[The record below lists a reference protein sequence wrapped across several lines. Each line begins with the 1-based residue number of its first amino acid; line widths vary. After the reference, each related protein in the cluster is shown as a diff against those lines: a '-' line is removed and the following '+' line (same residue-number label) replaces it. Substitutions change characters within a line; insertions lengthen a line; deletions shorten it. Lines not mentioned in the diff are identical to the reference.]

1 MREIERRIVSAFI
14 LTTDGKVLLGKKNPE
29 RGGVYPDA
37 WHNPGGG
44 VDIDETDEAALCR
57 EVLEE
62 TGIDISRAE
71 MVRIDDHGV
80 GEATRTL
87 STGEKILVRM
97 QFNIYKVVLNRPSTK
112 VELIPRGDLVGLAW
126 FPIESL
132 EHMRLTPPA
141 VELLARMGTDWLSG
155 AYNK

>member
-1 MREIERRIVSAFI
+1 MRSVERRIVSAYI
-14 LTTDGKVLLGKKNPE
+14 VSSDGKILLGKKDPE
-29 RGGVYPDA
+29 KGGVYLNS
-37 WHNPGGG
+37 WHGPGGG
-44 VDIDETDEAALCR
+44 VDVGESDEEALVR

-71 MVRIDDHGV
+71 KELIDDRGV
-80 GEATRTL
+80 GEAARTL
-87 STGEKILVRM
+87 STGEKILIHM
-97 QFNIYKVVLNRPSTK
+97 QFNIYKVSLDKPSTK

-141 VELLARMGTDWLSG
+141 LELIARKGIDWLAG
-155 AYNK
+155 AYNE

>member
-1 MREIERRIVSAFI
+1 MRSVERRIVSAFI
-14 LTTDGKVLLGKKNPE
+14 VSSDGKVLLGKKDPDQ
-29 RGGVYPDA
+29 GGVYPNS

-44 VDIDETDEAALCR
+44 VDVNETDEEALSR

-62 TGIDISRAE
+62 TGIDISQSE
-71 MVRIDDHGV
+71 KVRIDDRGV
-80 GEATRTL
+80 GEASKTL
-87 STGEKILVRM
+87 STGEKITVRM
-97 QFNIYKVVLNRPSTK
+97 QFNIYKVVLNKPSTK

-126 FPIESL
+126 FPIDSL

-141 VELLARMGTDWLSG
+141 IELIARKGIDWLAG